1 MFIIPVAA
9 ELDLKKAAKAA
20 GVKKVEMLPLKD
32 LQQRTGYVRGG
43 CSPVGMK
50 KLYPTFLDSSAESLD
65 TMLVSAGKSGCRWNW
80 IRIRWPSR

>member
-1 MFIIPVAA
+1 
-9 ELDLKKAAKAA
+9 
-20 GVKKVEMLPLKD
+20 MLPLKD

-65 TMLVSAGKSGCRWNW
+65 TMLVSAGKIGLQMELDPHSLAEQVNGRFVPLV
-80 IRIRWPSR
+80 REEEEVS